1 MIQQT
6 NNNLNNWKKQLFET
20 YDAFIETLN
29 EEITELSLITS
40 DIPVNNENS
49 KTLDLL
55 YGIITQIGI
64 AKISLQEIKDN
75 IEKIDSKELTE
86 VFKW

>member
-20 YDAFIETLN
+20 YNAFIKTLN
-29 EEITELSLITS
+29 EEINELSLITS
-40 DIPVNNENS
+40 DIPIKNENS

-55 YGIITQIGI
+55 YDIITQISTT
-64 AKISLQEIKDN
+64 KNSLQEIKEN
-75 IEKIDSKELTE
+75 IEKINSKELKE